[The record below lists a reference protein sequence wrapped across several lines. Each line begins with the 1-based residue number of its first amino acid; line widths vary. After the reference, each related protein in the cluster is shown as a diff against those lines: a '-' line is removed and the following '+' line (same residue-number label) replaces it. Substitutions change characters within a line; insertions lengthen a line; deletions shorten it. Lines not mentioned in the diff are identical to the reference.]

1 MALVELGESSLDVIP
16 SMALVASAP
25 ARASSD
31 SSPPLLP
38 EENSIDIPDESF
50 DPQKLT
56 AMNSDLSHSA
66 TEDALPPQ
74 QTQGDEDKISSQ
86 VVVPELEQIADAAI
100 SVASISWESESA
112 AARFALE
119 AAAAPEPVH
128 RKPNEETRDEND
140 IVKESNTKSK
150 DSDQGQNDTR
160 VAKVPATD
168 PSDGKNAVN
177 SLPQESSAGAVQHKM
192 GVRTHARLL
201 SGSRPSYPE
210 EAVRNGLQGRVI
222 LEITIDQSGGV
233 TDARI
238 VKSSRHRILDDEA
251 MKFAKTAQFEAATL
265 GGNPVVSTVLF
276 PISFSLH
283 DG

>member
-16 SMALVASAP
+16 SIALVASAP

-38 EENSIDIPDESF
+38 EEHSIDIPDESF

-56 AMNSDLSHSA
+56 VMNSDLSHSPR
-66 TEDALPPQ
+66 EDALPPQ
-74 QTQGDEDKISSQ
+74 QTQGDADEISSL
-86 VVVPELEQIADAAI
+86 VVVQELEQTADAAI

-112 AARFALE
+112 AAQFALE

-128 RKPNEETRDEND
+128 RKPNEEMRDGND
-140 IVKESNTKSK
+140 VVKESDTKSK
-150 DSDQGQNDTR
+150 DYQGQNDTR
-160 VAKVPATD
+160 VAEVPATD

-222 LEITIDQSGGV
+222 LEITIDQSGCV

-251 MKFAKTAQFEAATL
+251 MKFAKTVQFEAATL
-265 GGNPVVSTVLF
+265 DGNPVVSTVLF